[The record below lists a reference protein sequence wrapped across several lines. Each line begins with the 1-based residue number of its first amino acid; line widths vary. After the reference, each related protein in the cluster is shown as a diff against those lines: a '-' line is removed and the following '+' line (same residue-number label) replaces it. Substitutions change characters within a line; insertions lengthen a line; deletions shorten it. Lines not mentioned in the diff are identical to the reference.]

1 LLAFVPAVVA
11 GCTIY
16 LGPYDDDTGGT
27 ANQSGEVISPEE
39 AQQARDAEA
48 WSYTANVIYKGGEI
62 LYSYELPSGD
72 IVDFINR
79 DTLPAVYEL
88 PALPIALELPPGVE
102 LGLTEIEQIP
112 EILDLALIATP
123 FVRPTFWPYILG
135 ETDATSIEDYLARYQ
150 MPGQLPQVPAD
161 RLYAGLHSIKPNRG
175 ISGYVNQFRSEV
187 ETDSFSQIE
196 FAVACP
202 LEGPVQEQIGVVLS
216 VDKANFFGKNPKQLN
231 KLKDGQLRLHIE
243 YLRPDSTGQV
253 AGMWDNIDGQFVDN
267 PIRLHHPGEIV
278 PASVLDET
286 MVEHLLAIFQAPVT
300 GDWWI
305 AYNGDLLGYY
315 PATLFTMLNGGAC
328 RSAWYGEVAKI
339 TQASAKNP
347 TWTPGWNMTMGSGEF
362 AEAGLLNAAH
372 VRDPRYY
379 DLTWAGVP
387 ATEDP
392 PFSLAAKP
400 NKPQC
405 YTRSELTHIPAPW
418 DSSFMFLG
426 GPGGKNP
433 GCTWP

>member
-1 LLAFVPAVVA
+1 LLPLVLA

-16 LGPYDDDTGGT
+16 VGPYDDEPGET
-27 ANQSGEVISPEE
+27 ANQGGEVVSPEE
-39 AQQARDAEA
+39 AQQAREAEA
-48 WSYTANVIYKGGEI
+48 WSYTANVIYKGAEI

-72 IVDFINR
+72 IVDFVNR

-88 PALPIALELPPGVE
+88 PELPFALELPPGVE

-112 EILDLALIATP
+112 ELLDLTLIATP
-123 FVRPTFWPYILG
+123 FHRPTFWPYILG

-150 MPGQLPQVPAD
+150 VPGQLQATAE
-161 RLYAGLHSIKPNRG
+161 RLYAGLHSLQPNRG
-175 ISGYVNQFRSEV
+175 ISGYVNQFRPEV
-187 ETDSFSQIE
+187 EEDTFSLIE

-202 LEGPVQEQIGVVLS
+202 LKGPIQEQIGVVLS
-216 VDKANFFGKNPKQLN
+216 VDKANKFDKKNPQ
-231 KLKDGQLRLHIE
+231 KLVDNELRLHIE
-243 YLRPDSTGQV
+243 YLRPNSAGQV
-253 AGMWDNIDGQFVDN
+253 VGVWDGRDSQFVDN
-267 PIRLHHPGEIV
+267 PIRRHHPGEIV

-315 PATLFTMLNGGAC
+315 PASLFKLLNGGAC
-328 RSAWYGEVAKI
+328 RSAWYAEVAKVTSPKRDGWI
-339 TQASAKNP
+339 
-347 TWTPGWNMTMGSGEF
+347 PGWNMTMGSGEF

-372 VRDPRYY
+372 VRDPKHY

-387 ATEDP
+387 PTEDP

-400 NKPQC
+400 NKPLC
-405 YTRSELTHIPAPW
+405 YNRSKLTHIPAPW
-418 DSSFMFLG
+418 DSTFIFLG